1 MTAKRN
7 RRPKDEPTDV
17 PEGDPSQTPRY
28 PREVTPEDYGTVE
41 DLTGLE
47 NEEADEA
54 NVEEIDQTSKDYFG
68 RTSQDTDGA
77 VPVEPPDTD
86 PLAQQF
92 PRKPKGPP
100 KHNM

>member
-7 RRPKDEPTDV
+7 RRTKDEPTDV
-17 PEGDPSQTPRY
+17 PEGDPIQTPRY
-28 PREVTPEDYGTVE
+28 PREVTLEDYGTLE
-41 DLTGLE
+41 DITGLE
-47 NEEADEA
+47 NEQADEA
-54 NVEEIDQTSKDYFG
+54 NVEEIDRTSKDYWG

-86 PLAQQF
+86 PLAKQF